1 MTDVHEYVKYEA
13 YCDSP
18 FKGIQM
24 RNGLGVLYDGMN
36 GKYIMIGMVLQKSEE
51 GVPIDGPLEIPAYED
66 GLRLIIAEN
75 ITKQFEIKSPQVKT
89 WLVTHYR

>member
-1 MTDVHEYVKYEA
+1 MEDSDSYEKYEL

-18 FKGIQM
+18 YKGIQM

-36 GKYIMIGMVLQKSEE
+36 GKYIVIGMILQKSEE
-51 GVPIDGPLEIPAYED
+51 GMSIDGPLEIPAYED
-66 GLRLIIAEN
+66 GLRLIIADN